1 MSIKVTLATIAIIVA
16 LGSIATNGFIN
27 SALGQQ
33 TFTAELTGGEEV
45 PPVDTEAT
53 GTFNLVTVNQSSGYL
68 LSVDELA
75 NATMAHIHKG
85 EEGENGK
92 IVVTLYNATMP
103 ASISQGLLSQ
113 GNITAANLEGP
124 LAGQQLADLID
135 IMDNGTAYVNVHTK
149 DFPLGEIR
157 GQIAGEGDAAEGE
170 ADEEG

>member
-16 LGSIATNGFIN
+16 LASIATNGFIN

-33 TFTAELTGGEEV
+33 TFTAELTGGDEV

-68 LSVDELA
+68 LSINELA
-75 NATMAHIHKG
+75 NATAAHIHRG
-85 EEGENGK
+85 EEGVNGK

-103 ASISQGLLSQ
+103 ASISQGLLKQ
-113 GNITAANLEGP
+113 GNITSSDLVGP
-124 LAGQQLADLID
+124 LKGQPLSALVD
-135 IMDNGTAYVNVHTK
+135 IMTNGTAYVNVHTK

-157 GQIAGEGDAAEGE
+157 GELSAGETEDEG
-170 ADEEG
+170 

>member
-33 TFTAELTGGEEV
+33 TFSAELTGGDQV

-68 LSVDELA
+68 LSVNDLA
-75 NATMAHIHKG
+75 NATAAHIHRG
-85 EEGENGK
+85 EEGQNGK

-103 ASISQGLLSQ
+103 ANLTQGFLSQ
-113 GNITAANLEGP
+113 GNITAANLVGP
-124 LAGQQLADLID
+124 LAGRQLADLIE

-157 GQIAGEGDAAEGE
+157 GQVSEGE
-170 ADEEG
+170 SADEEEG

>member
-68 LSVDELA
+68 LSVDQLA
-75 NATMAHIHKG
+75 NATAAHIHRG

-157 GQIAGEGDAAEGE
+157 GQISGEGE
-170 ADEEG
+170 ADADADEEG

>member
-33 TFTAELTGGEEV
+33 TFTAELTGGDEV

-75 NATMAHIHKG
+75 NATAAHIHRG

-103 ASISQGLLSQ
+103 ASVSQGLLSQ

-157 GQIAGEGDAAEGE
+157 GQLSAGETEDEG
-170 ADEEG
+170 

>member
-33 TFTAELTGGEEV
+33 TFTAELTGGDEV

-53 GTFNLVTVNQSSGYL
+53 GTFNLVAVNQSSGYI
-68 LSVDELA
+68 LSVSDLV
-75 NATMAHIHKG
+75 NVTQAHIHRG

-103 ASISQGLLSQ
+103 TGPMSGLLSQ
-113 GNITAANLEGP
+113 GNITAADLEGP

-135 IMDNGTAYVNVHTK
+135 IMDNGTTYVNVHTK

-157 GQIAGEGDAAEGE
+157 GQIGGGDT
-170 ADEEG
+170 DEEG